1 MCFSSPSIPSAPPPP
16 PSVSPA
22 VMDTAREQASLD
34 YRRRV
39 AAMAGKKSTQ
49 LTGPQGI
56 LSQASPGAGQAPPT
70 AMGG

>member
-1 MCFSSPSIPSAPPPP
+1 
-16 PSVSPA
+16 
-22 VMDTAREQASLD
+22 MDTAREQASLD